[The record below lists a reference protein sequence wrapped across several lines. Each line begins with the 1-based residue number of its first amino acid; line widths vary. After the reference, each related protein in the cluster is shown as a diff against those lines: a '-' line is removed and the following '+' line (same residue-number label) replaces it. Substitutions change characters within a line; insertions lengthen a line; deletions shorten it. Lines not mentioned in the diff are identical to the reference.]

1 MKSLIENEELLNDPD
16 MIRIDVSKGR
26 IEFWLTIVSYRDQD
40 TRQMVVYSPS
50 LELSGYGETT
60 EKAKAMLQ
68 FSVNEFGI
76 FLLSLTSKKME
87 TELNALG
94 WSHDKLKNKVYSTFL
109 NDLDSKLQDL
119 NTVGD
124 SVELMKMTA

>member
-1 MKSLIENEELLNDPD
+1 
-16 MIRIDVSKGR
+16 
-26 IEFWLTIVSYRDQD
+26 
-40 TRQMVVYSPS
+40 
-50 LELSGYGETT
+50 
-60 EKAKAMLQ
+60 MLQ

-87 TELNALG
+87 AELNALG